1 MLRRFPE
8 TAKRPGERQTDAA
21 LPTPGNP
28 VDSPAPLSENQAA
41 MLSRP
46 ACLFAPL
53 ALVLSVGLLLLAPG
67 PARSQEEA
75 AEVATPTIYKWIDTN
90 GIAHYTT
97 DYGSIPRR
105 LRSSA
110 RQLQASSSDDG
121 FDSGDTP
128 ARSTG
133 SPAGSRGSTT
143 PRGSEADRWASSDRP
158 RTWEGGTSDGTLWD
172 DGDEVRPEADPRE
185 EAVMS
190 RAERDRVRQ
199 DIDER
204 ISELESDIEA
214 DERVLKLY
222 VSSPAPEDP
231 SELAFD
237 STFREVAQRLP
248 SLLSELRTLEAERA
262 ELERP

>member
-1 MLRRFPE
+1 ML
-8 TAKRPGERQTDAA
+8 A
-21 LPTPGNP
+21 
-28 VDSPAPLSENQAA
+28 
-41 MLSRP
+41 RP
-46 ACLFAPL
+46 ARLSVPL
-53 ALVLSVGLLLLAPG
+53 ALLLSAGLLLLAPG
-67 PARSQEEA
+67 PASSQEEA
-75 AEVATPTIYKWIDTN
+75 IEPATPTIYKWIDTN

-97 DYGSIPRR
+97 DYGSIPRG

-121 FDSGDTP
+121 FESGAAP

-133 SPAGSRGSTT
+133 STASSRSSTAA
-143 PRGSEADRWASSDRP
+143 RSSEADRWASSDRP
-158 RTWEGGTSDGTLWD
+158 RTWEDGSSGGSLWD
-172 DGDEVRPEADPRE
+172 DGDELRPEPDARDE
-185 EAVMS
+185 VVMS
-190 RAERDRVRQ
+190 RAERDRVRR
-199 DIDER
+199 DIDGR

-214 DERVLKLY
+214 DEKVLKLY

-237 STFREVAQRLP
+237 TTFREVAQRLP